1 MRIKTK
7 IYIGII
13 FLFVEFLIVSIFSTY
28 STYTLSNRVKM
39 MTKDN
44 VASIQYTEA
53 MLRSIDEVNDQFVM
67 SLSDTDKKNNPEIIQ
82 LNLILFEK
90 ELKQEEG
97 NITEIG
103 EKELVTSLRGKFNR
117 YKLLFGK
124 QTKANIEI
132 YSKLQRPVYNTIKSD
147 LFNIS
152 QLNMQAILR
161 KNEQVSNSVNIF
173 YIWLSI
179 IATTF
184 FLVTFTFIFN
194 FPNYIAD
201 PIEKFT
207 NSIKKFSKNKYHP
220 RLNYKSKDEFGELA
234 DAFNSMADQLDKIE
248 TSDISI
254 KLINKKSAGTKN
266 KKK

>member
-1 MRIKTK
+1 
-7 IYIGII
+7 
-13 FLFVEFLIVSIFSTY
+13 
-28 STYTLSNRVKM
+28 M

-44 VASIQYTEA
+44 VSSIQYTEA

-97 NITEIG
+97 NITETG
-103 EKELVTSLRGKFNR
+103 EKELVSSLREKFNR
-117 YKLLFGK
+117 YKLLFK
-124 QTKANIEI
+124 SQTKGNIAI
-132 YSKLQRPVYNTIKSD
+132 YTKQQRPVYNTIKSD

-161 KNEQVSNSVNIF
+161 KNEQVSASVNIF

-201 PIEKFT
+201 PIENFT

-234 DAFNSMADQLDKIE
+234 DAFNSMADQLDELVLPGKTIQ
-248 TSDISI
+248 I
-254 KLINKKSAGTKN
+254 KN
-266 KKK
+266 KKKTRTSDKKNKILSCFNNMN